1 MWKGVSDDESMATS
15 VMDMGSTFSDAGVQ
29 SADVQ
34 ASEEDDEE
42 REKIVEWR
50 FRVRLKGMERLFL
63 ARGRIVRGTFTSG
76 DELMRAFKS
85 C

>member
-1 MWKGVSDDESMATS
+1 MCRGASDGESMATS
-15 VMDMGSTFSDAGVQ
+15 VMDRGSATSDAGVQ
-29 SADVQ
+29 Q
-34 ASEEDDEE
+34 AEAEGSGEDEEE

-50 FRVRLKGMERLFL
+50 FRVRLKGMEDLFL
-63 ARGRIVRGTFTSG
+63 TRGRIVRGTFTSR